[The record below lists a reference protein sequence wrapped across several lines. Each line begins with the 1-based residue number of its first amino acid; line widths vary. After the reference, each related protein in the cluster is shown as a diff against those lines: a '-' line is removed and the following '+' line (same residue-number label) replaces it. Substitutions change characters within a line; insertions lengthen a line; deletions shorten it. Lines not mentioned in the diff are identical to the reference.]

1 MLALRIRVNLTLFVR
16 AIKEAVADFSPNC
29 SRRNMTSLSLP
40 RRPSNQPTEA
50 EAAAHDAFWD
60 AKRPNDWETGPYNIC
75 FNFLRKPSTR
85 TPASAKSTPA
95 STPGLEWGARL
106 GVRAK
111 NIPRL
116 MRKGFHWSSA
126 NVQREQGHLTVHDK
140 SKIPQDEFVHGWAH
154 SRRYVIKDL
163 GIDPEWTAELT
174 IFAKEIAVLASFD
187 VEFVTMQDMRRAK
200 AWNWDDN
207 LVYQYSE
214 KSPGESFNA
223 IYDDMPMHGWWPW
236 PLRYEQS
243 VVGDGWENVR
253 EKGGTT

>member
-1 MLALRIRVNLTLFVR
+1 MNESMALWPMTASDRSITYRVSSRGCAECDQCGSVR
-16 AIKEAVADFSPNC
+16 V
-29 SRRNMTSLSLP
+29 
-40 RRPSNQPTEA
+40 
-50 EAAAHDAFWD
+50 
-60 AKRPNDWETGPYNIC
+60 
-75 FNFLRKPSTR
+75 
-85 TPASAKSTPA
+85 
-95 STPGLEWGARL
+95 LEWRL
-106 GVRAK
+106 
-111 NIPRL
+111 IPC
-116 MRKGFHWSSA
+116 
-126 NVQREQGHLTVHDK
+126 QHL
-140 SKIPQDEFVHGWAH
+140 VHGWAH

-187 VEFVTMQDMRRAK
+187 VEFVAMQDMRRAK

-243 VVGDGWENVR
+243 VVGDGWEMSMCATIVP
-253 EKGGTT
+253 